1 MWGGHRLPCNM
12 KGESGLLQSTF
23 SLNCSGSKR
32 HLDASYGEKILDR
45 HRDLLP
51 VKLRSRCGA
60 LVLAITK
67 KKVFGFHILSWVL
80 NDTHLE
86 SLILLFSLFKGYNTK
101 FSLFGIGQ
109 TSYLT
114 LQKYFRLYFISK
126 LFLNAKIQ
134 ILLWVFILLFFTI
147 EGGEMVKVSGIDG
160 KYLHFI
166 LCVRAT
172 LL

>member
-1 MWGGHRLPCNM
+1 MRGSCLSNNQKKSIWVSHTQLSI
-12 KGESGLLQSTF
+12 K
-23 SLNCSGSKR
+23 LN
-32 HLDASYGEKILDR
+32 
-45 HRDLLP
+45 
-51 VKLRSRCGA
+51 
-60 LVLAITK
+60 
-67 KKVFGFHILSWVL
+67 
-80 NDTHLE
+80 THLE

-147 EGGEMVKVSGIDG
+147 EGGEMVKVSGTDS